1 MLSFKTTYIF
11 INNLFMNLFH
21 KLKCILRCVFAEL
34 INRFHEIPIKTKSAS
49 FENIDKSQICM
60 GMQKAEHSQTISRK
74 KKNVG
79 GLLLP
84 DFNTYYEILITQNN
98 VVLPS
103 G

>member
-1 MLSFKTTYIF
+1 MCFCK
-11 INNLFMNLFH
+11 
-21 KLKCILRCVFAEL
+21 

-49 FENIDKSQICM
+49 FEKNRQAKSQICM
-60 GMQKAEHSQTISRK
+60 GIQKAEHSQTISRK
-74 KKNVG
+74 KKNCG

-84 DFNTYYEILITQNN
+84 DFNTYDEILVTQNN